1 MTEKETKAFKVGEQK
16 VLETFRPHKK
26 YRIIISTKI
35 FLIYLS
41 SLITLYASIIAVP
54 IEKVM
59 GWLEYSLVV
68 VGGSLPILLIFLIF
82 VNPYFKAI
90 SFELTTQEIIVH
102 KGIITKSTKIVPY
115 RNITNFVMRRGLLHR
130 MIGGDNFGTIV
141 VETAGQ
147 GPQQAHP
154 EQRIVGIMDL
164 AEYTEK
170 IRGILSKM
178 KGQAAVTAD
187 TETASSL
194 DEEEI
199 LTQML
204 STLKQIET
212 KL

>member
-1 MTEKETKAFKVGEQK
+1 MTEKKLKTFKVGAEK
-16 VLETFRPHKK
+16 VIETFRPHTK
-26 YRIIISTKI
+26 YRIIIAIKI
-35 FLIYLS
+35 FLIYLA
-41 SLITLYASIIAVP
+41 SLITLFASIIALP
-54 IEKVM
+54 IENVM
-59 GWLEYSLVV
+59 GWLEYSLII

-90 SFELTTQEIIVH
+90 NYELTTQEIIVH

-115 RNITNFVMRRGLLHR
+115 RNVTNFVMRRGLLHR
-130 MIGGDNFGTIV
+130 IIGGDNFGAIV
-141 VETAGQ
+141 IETAGQ

-154 EQRIVGIMDL
+154 EQRIVGIMGL

-199 LTQML
+199 LSQILT
-204 STLKQIET
+204 TLKNIET